1 MSKEISTNLVIIGGG
16 AAGMMAAVCAYELG
30 ERDIIILE
38 KTKIIGGG
46 GRCALGPGGIGSP
59 AQERLGIKYNMDEEF
74 LKYMNWCHWKSDA
87 KLVRAYLEHSGD
99 FFRWGEAHGL
109 VYQTVLPSRPD
120 DCGESRVVHIRANTG
135 GIAGGVAA
143 VNKIVEVIKE
153 YGITCYTK
161 AVTQKILMK
170 SGHVAGVEAEIDGE
184 HTVIHAKCVM
194 VATGNFGANKEL
206 VNKNW
211 PNYRGEDIDFVGL
224 PQMTGDGLKLV
235 KDAGGRLQ
243 DSVDFWSVG
252 PAYLSNKNVAYE
264 MSFALKW
271 PATLWINKYG
281 ERFTDES
288 LSSRT
293 HTLGA
298 NALNLQ
304 QDKMC
309 YALFD
314 SAMLAKILEGKEF
327 NHEHPNLKQIPEAVN
342 EAFHGSFFALNPAT
356 LEKEVAEGRSY
367 RADSWEELAK
377 MIDVDPAVLLETVN
391 RYNSYCEAGHDGEM
405 CKEAKYLQSLSQGPF
420 YALPGY
426 ATYDLPI
433 GGIVINQNAQVLGEA
448 DLRPVPGLYS
458 AGDIAWNGWVGS
470 GLVDFWTPF
479 STALTMGMIAGKH
492 MAQEMGHAPK
502 A

>member
-211 PNYRGEDIDFVGL
+211 PNYRGEDIDFFL
-224 PQMTGDGLKLV
+224 LHSEE
-235 KDAGGRLQ
+235 LQ
-243 DSVDFWSVG
+243 GQFPSQSSKSQPEHFWSSPLPWHVWNRTWMSQRFHRHQ
-252 PAYLSNKNVAYE
+252 PAPTYFPYPENPCLFRY
-264 MSFALKW
+264 
-271 PATLWINKYG
+271 
-281 ERFTDES
+281 S
-288 LSSRT
+288 L
-293 HTLGA
+293 
-298 NALNLQ
+298 
-304 QDKMC
+304 
-309 YALFD
+309 
-314 SAMLAKILEGKEF
+314 
-327 NHEHPNLKQIPEAVN
+327 
-342 EAFHGSFFALNPAT
+342 
-356 LEKEVAEGRSY
+356 
-367 RADSWEELAK
+367 
-377 MIDVDPAVLLETVN
+377 
-391 RYNSYCEAGHDGEM
+391 
-405 CKEAKYLQSLSQGPF
+405 
-420 YALPGY
+420 
-426 ATYDLPI
+426 
-433 GGIVINQNAQVLGEA
+433 
-448 DLRPVPGLYS
+448 LYS
-458 AGDIAWNGWVGS
+458 R
-470 GLVDFWTPF
+470 PF
-479 STALTMGMIAGKH
+479 GM
-492 MAQEMGHAPK
+492 
-502 A
+502 